1 MNDYKYILK
10 RAFKASFGVLIF
22 LALVQPFGMNDID
35 EWSGSSH
42 LMHAFLHSL
51 LSFFPALFSRF
62 VAKSILGDYEK
73 RTSSLKF
80 FLVNE
85 MISYIVNAP
94 VLAFLLL
101 AFDGWF
107 YTRHWELYFY
117 VDGHF
122 TLGRMLWMCGNVA
135 IVTVFIFLWF
145 FYEFMNDKLH
155 RELDDVKTINDF
167 LEKRQEEL
175 FQEEEDSDEVGE
187 ESVTVVIEGQG
198 QGARLEVDPSNIIY
212 VESMANYAEIY
223 YISENETRHVTF
235 RITLKQIKDVLSD
248 FEYIV
253 QCHRAFLVNIN
264 FVFSMT
270 ARNPGYQLQLFGVE
284 KQLPVSRANSDVIKS
299 FLSENS

>member
-1 MNDYKYILK
+1 MNDYIYILK
-10 RAFKASFGVLIF
+10 RAFKCSVGVLVF
-22 LALVQPFGMNDID
+22 LSLVQPFGIARLTEGRMGYILI
-35 EWSGSSH
+35 G
-42 LMHAFLHSL
+42 SL
-51 LSFFPALFSRF
+51 LSFVSILISLL
-62 VAKSILGDYEK
+62 VAKLILGDYEK
-73 RTSSLKF
+73 RNNSLK
-80 FLVNE
+80 
-85 MISYIVNAP
+85 
-94 VLAFLLL
+94 AFLAYEAVAYVVNTPLL
-101 AFDGWF
+101 AIILLAYDGWF
-107 YTRHWELYFY
+107 CLKRWDMFFY
-117 VDGHF
+117 IDGRF
-122 TLGRMLWMCGNVA
+122 TLYNVLLMCVNVA
-135 IVTVFIFLWF
+135 IVTVFMFLWA
-145 FYEFMNDKLH
+145 FYEFRNDQLR
-155 RELDDVKTINDF
+155 RELDDVKAINDF

-175 FQEEEDSDEVGE
+175 FQEEDGDEVGE

-198 QGARLEVDPSNIIY
+198 QGARLEVDPSNILY

>member
-1 MNDYKYILK
+1 MD
-10 RAFKASFGVLIF
+10 
-22 LALVQPFGMNDID
+22 
-35 EWSGSSH
+35 
-42 LMHAFLHSL
+42 SL
-51 LSFFPALFSRF
+51 LTFFSILFSLL
-62 VAKSILGDYEK
+62 VTKVILGDYEK
-73 RTSSLKF
+73 RSSSLRS
-80 FLVNE
+80 FLVHE
-85 MISYIVNAP
+85 TVFYIVNIP

-101 AFDGWF
+101 AFDCWF
-107 YTRHWELYFY
+107 AMGCRGVKFY
-117 VDGHF
+117 ADEHF
-122 TLGRMLWMCGNVA
+122 TLSNMLQMCVYVA
-135 IVTVFIFLWF
+135 VVTVFIFLRV
-145 FYEFMNDKLH
+145 FYEFRNDQLR
-155 RELDDVKTINDF
+155 RELDDVKAINAL
-167 LEKRQEEL
+167 LEKRHKEL
-175 FQEEEDSDEVGE
+175 LLEKKDGGEVRKRP
-187 ESVTVVIEGQG
+187 VTVVIEGLRQE
-198 QGARLEVDPSNIIY
+198 ARLEVDPSNILY

>member
-1 MNDYKYILK
+1 MNDCKYILK
-10 RAFKASFGVLIF
+10 RAFKACIGVLIF
-22 LALVQPFGMNDID
+22 LALVQPFGINDID

-42 LMHAFLHSL
+42 LMHALLHSL
-51 LSFFPALFSRF
+51 LSFFSALFSLL
-62 VAKSILGDYEK
+62 VAKFILGDYEK

-80 FLVNE
+80 FLVRE
-85 MISYIVNAP
+85 VVLYIVNTP

-122 TLGRMLWMCGNVA
+122 TLDKMLWMCGNVT
-135 IVTVFIFLWF
+135 IVTAFLFLCF
-145 FYEFMNDKLH
+145 FYEFMNDKLR
-155 RELDDVKTINDF
+155 RELDDVKAINDF
-167 LEKRQEEL
+167 LEKRQEEQ
-175 FQEEEDSDEVGE
+175 FQEKDESDEVGE

-198 QGARLEVDPSNIIY
+198 QGARLEVDPSNILY

-264 FVFSMT
+264 FVVSMT
-270 ARNPGYQLQLFGVE
+270 ARSPGYQLQLFGVE
-284 KQLPVSRANSDVIKS
+284 KQLPVSRANNDVIKA

>member
-10 RAFKASFGVLIF
+10 RAFKASFGVLVF
-22 LALVQPFGMNDID
+22 LALVQPFGMNNID

-42 LMHAFLHSL
+42 LMHALLHSL
-51 LSFFPALFSRF
+51 LAFVSTLFSMF

-73 RTSSLKF
+73 RTSLLRS
-80 FLVNE
+80 FLVSE
-85 MISYIVNAP
+85 AISYIVNIP
-94 VLAFLLL
+94 ILAFLLL

-122 TLGRMLWMCGNVA
+122 TLDKMLWMCGNVA

-155 RELDDVKTINDF
+155 RELDDVKAINDF

-175 FQEEEDSDEVGE
+175 FQEEEDGDEVGE

-198 QGARLEVDPSNIIY
+198 QGARLELDPSNILY
-212 VESMANYAEIY
+212 VESMANYADIY
-223 YISENETRHVTF
+223 YISENETRHSTL
-235 RITLKQIKDVLSD
+235 RITLKQIKETLSE
-248 FEYIV
+248 FGYIV

-264 FVFSMT
+264 FVVSMT

-284 KQLPVSRANSDVIKS
+284 KQLPVSRANNDVIKS
-299 FLSENS
+299 ALSEK

>member
-1 MNDYKYILK
+1 MNVYKYILK
-10 RAFKASFGVLIF
+10 RAFKGGFFVLFF

-42 LMHAFLHSL
+42 LMHALLHSL
-51 LSFFPALFSRF
+51 LTFFSALFSMF

-73 RTSSLKF
+73 RTSLLRS
-80 FLVNE
+80 FLVSE
-85 MISYIVNAP
+85 AISYIVNIP
-94 VLAFLLL
+94 ILAFLLL

-122 TLGRMLWMCGNVA
+122 TLDKMLWMCGNVA

-155 RELDDVKTINDF
+155 RELDDVKAINDF

-175 FQEEEDSDEVGE
+175 FQEEDGDEVGE

-198 QGARLEVDPSNIIY
+198 QGARLEVDPSNILY